1 MSRKM
6 LIDARHLGEIRVV
19 VSDTETGKLLEYDF
33 ESTKRTQTKGNIYLG
48 RIIRVEPSLQ
58 AAFVE
63 YGENR
68 HGFLAFS
75 DIHMDYY
82 KLPDGEKLDIKPGE
96 VPVPESNSPKSD
108 EITVIGD
115 GVDSCDFGV
124 NDANKSSLTPSA
136 FRKDSLYKNYK
147 IQDVIKKNQ
156 VILVQVA
163 KEERG
168 EKGAAL
174 TTYLTIAGRYC
185 VLMPNAGRSGGV
197 SRKIND
203 AEDRRRLKEIVEGL
217 SIPDNMGLIVRTAGM
232 ERTKAEISR
241 DLSYLVSVW
250 SSIREKTLASA
261 APALIHTEGSI
272 IQRSIRDTYSS
283 EISEIIVDGEEG
295 HNLARSYMRGLIP
308 SHVRKIKKHTNEN
321 VSLFQEYN
329 VEKQVATIFQNT
341 VELKAGGY
349 IVINQTEALVA
360 IDVNSGKS
368 TKSDHIDDT
377 ALHTNLEAADEI
389 ARQLRLRDLAGLVVI
404 DFIDMSE
411 ESSINEVEKRFKQA
425 LMEDKA
431 RIQVGKISSF
441 GLLEMSRQRLRLSVL
456 ESTTTQCGACSGS
469 GRVKDPDALAFL
481 VMRLLEAYMDTVKR
495 GDVFSVIVSDSVALM
510 LLNENRRQMVNLED
524 KYEITIEIKVDPTLS
539 SSMFKMMLNGKDVTL
554 SSDAKHQRKTTKH
567 GPRRK
572 PKNFKNKDE
581 EEKEEALPESFVA
594 VSETSEPTEKLERH
608 SKRPYEKN
616 HHRRRNHFNRRRRN
630 FEGGVTSSG
639 GAEKGSVRTEEA
651 VKKPWWKRLLDK

>member
-1 MSRKM
+1 M

-33 ESTKRTQTKGNIYLG
+33 ESTKRSQTKGNIYLG

-58 AAFVE
+58 AAFVA

-82 KLPDGEKLDIKPGE
+82 KLPDGEKLTIKPGE
-96 VPVPESNSPKSD
+96 VPAPEAEVKSD

-115 GVDSCDFGV
+115 GVDSCDFSDS
-124 NDANKSSLTPSA
+124 NQSTLTPSE

-203 AEDRRRLKEIVEGL
+203 AEDRKRLKEIVEGL

-250 SSIREKTLASA
+250 NSIREKTLASV

-272 IQRSIRDTYSS
+272 IHRSIRDTYSS
-283 EISEIIVDGEEG
+283 EISEIIVDGEDG
-295 HNLARSYMRGLIP
+295 YNLARSYMRGLIP
-308 SHVRKIKKHTNEN
+308 SHVRKIKKHTHESL
-321 VSLFQEYN
+321 SLFQEYN
-329 VEKQVATIFQNT
+329 VEKQVATIYQNT
-341 VELKAGGY
+341 VELKSGGY

-368 TKSDHIDDT
+368 TKSEHIDDT

-389 ARQLRLRDLAGLVVI
+389 ARQLRLRDLAGLVVV
-404 DFIDMSE
+404 DFIDMSD

-431 RIQVGKISSF
+431 RIQVGKISNF

-456 ESTTTQCGACSGS
+456 ESTTTQCGTCGGS

-481 VMRLLEAYMDTVKR
+481 VMRLLEGYMDIVKQ
-495 GDVFSVIVSDSVALM
+495 GDVFSITVADSVALK
-510 LLNENRRQMVNLED
+510 LLNESRRQIVELED
-524 KYEITIEIKVDPTLS
+524 KYGITIEVNVDSALS
-539 SSMFKMMLNGKDVTL
+539 ASMFKMMLNGKDVTL
-554 SSDAKHQRKTTKH
+554 SSDAKHQRKVSKH
-567 GPRRK
+567 ALKRK
-572 PKNFKNKDE
+572 QKNFKNKDE
-581 EEKEEALPESFVA
+581 EEREEALPDSFVA
-594 VSETSEPTEKLERH
+594 AGNTSEPTEKLERH
-608 SKRPYEKN
+608 SKKPYHNHKN
-616 HHRRRNHFNRRRRN
+616 HHRRRNHFNRRRRG
-630 FEGGVTSSG
+630 FDGSSPSSG
-639 GAEKGSVRTEEA
+639 GGVSEKGSAVAEES